1 MKTVFT
7 KCNFTWEDF
16 MKRYFNRKIWIDI
29 SVEILGSFLVALA
42 LYNFALMAEFPMT
55 GFSGISMIL
64 YRLFRLPIGVTTILL
79 NIPVAVLCYRLLGKG
94 FFISSLRC
102 MIISSVF
109 IDYIAPLLPVY
120 RGDRLLAAIC
130 TGVLGGLGYSMI
142 YMRNSSTGGSD
153 FIIMAV
159 KAVRPHL
166 SLGKIAFLS
175 DVGIILIGGLIFKD
189 MDGIVYGMIIN
200 YIFAIAVDKVMYGMN
215 AGKVA
220 LIVSDH
226 GPDIA
231 EMIEKTSG
239 RGSTI
244 FDARGGY
251 KQQRRDV
258 IMCACNNKEMYLV
271 EKAVKKID
279 QNAFIIIMVSN
290 EVLGEGFNNTR
301 VAQVEQK

>member
-1 MKTVFT
+1 MK
-7 KCNFTWEDF
+7 KNFAW
-16 MKRYFNRKIWIDI
+16 KRYFTKDNFIDI
-29 SVEILGSFLVALA
+29 LVELIGSFLVALA

-64 YRLFRLPIGVTTILL
+64 YRLFNLPIGLSTIIL
-79 NIPVAVLCYRLLGKG
+79 NIPVTVLCYKLLGKG
-94 FFISSLRC
+94 FFYRSLRC
-102 MIISSVF
+102 MIISSVM
-109 IDYIAPLLPVY
+109 IDYVAPFLPVY
-120 RGDRLLAAIC
+120 HGDRLLAAIC

-159 KAVRPHL
+159 KALRPHL

-175 DVGIILIGGLIFKD
+175 DVGIILIGGIIFKD

-220 LIVSDH
+220 FIVSEH
-226 GPDIA
+226 GTDIA
-231 EMIEKTSG
+231 QMIEKTSG
-239 RGSTI
+239 RGSTL
-244 FDARGGY
+244 FDARSGY
-251 KQQRRDV
+251 KQNRRDV
-258 IMCACNNKEMYLV
+258 IMCACSTKEMYLV

-279 QNAFIIIMVSN
+279 PDAFIIIMESN
-290 EVLGEGFNNTR
+290 EVLGKGFANTR
-301 VAQVEQK
+301 VAQVGGK